1 MRYLTGVNGLTVLTL
16 SALLGWSFG
25 VSANDS
31 PAGLA
36 RDRQNTAQALKEK
49 NPQRAIKIIEPWFK
63 KRPDDIEIA
72 NDYAITLAQ
81 LGRLDQAREVLEQ
94 ALSKNQ
100 QTSLAFQNLREIL
113 SQQAAISYA
122 KAMGKKPPNQQVALK
137 GGVTTAEAPV
147 VVAQADSRSEP
158 QGAIAA
164 SSPVTAS
171 RADTRAAV
179 DSSAKAETARE
190 PDLKSEPKRDLKVPA
205 TIELKGDTRK
215 DATKTA
221 ARADSKSEES
231 ALAKATEQWSDAWES
246 KDFNKYLAAYSEKFE
261 PQQFPTREAWAAH
274 RKPRVTKP
282 GSIVVKVSDIRVKLL
297 SASRAEVKF
306 LQRYE
311 SGNLKLNSIKTLIW
325 VKEDSGWRILREEGR

>member
-1 MRYLTGVNGLTVLTL
+1 M
-16 SALLGWSFG
+16 
-25 VSANDS
+25 
-31 PAGLA
+31 
-36 RDRQNTAQALKEK
+36 
-49 NPQRAIKIIEPWFK
+49 
-63 KRPDDIEIA
+63 
-72 NDYAITLAQ
+72 
-81 LGRLDQAREVLEQ
+81 LEQ

-100 QTSLAFQNLREIL
+100 QTSLVFQNLREIL

-137 GGVTTAEAPV
+137 GGITIAEAPV
-147 VVAQADSRSEP
+147 AVAQADSRSEP
-158 QGAIAA
+158 MGPIAA

-171 RADTRAAV
+171 KADTRVAA
-179 DSSAKAETARE
+179 DSSAKAEAARE
-190 PDLKSEPKRDLKVPA
+190 SDLKSESKRDLKVPA

-221 ARADSKSEES
+221 ARTDSKSEES
-231 ALAKATEQWSDAWES
+231 VLAKATEQWSDAWES

-282 GSIVVKVSDIRVKLL
+282 GPIVVKVSDIRVKLL

-325 VKEDSGWRILREEGR
+325 TKEDSGWKILREEGR

>member
-1 MRYLTGVNGLTVLTL
+1 MRSSKGVNGLTVLTL
-16 SALLGWSFG
+16 SALLGWSCG

-36 RDRQNTAQALKEK
+36 RDRQSTAQALKEK

-100 QTSLAFQNLREIL
+100 QTSLVFQNLREIL

-137 GGVTTAEAPV
+137 GGITIAEAPV
-147 VVAQADSRSEP
+147 
-158 QGAIAA
+158 
-164 SSPVTAS
+164 TAS
-171 RADTRAAV
+171 KADTRVAA
-179 DSSAKAETARE
+179 DSSAKAEAARE
-190 PDLKSEPKRDLKVPA
+190 SDLKSESKRDLKAPA

-221 ARADSKSEES
+221 ARTDSKSEES
-231 ALAKATEQWSDAWES
+231 VLAKATEQWSDAWES

-282 GSIVVKVSDIRVKLL
+282 GPIVVKVSDIRVKVL

-325 VKEDSGWRILREEGR
+325 IKEDSGWKILREEGR